1 MFLQMLTQGPL
12 LLQAPLMSPS
22 IEVQE
27 LIISIIGGGRRLREP
42 SWEWNQL
49 KQLPLTHENECAL
62 LREHQYECRTTLDDW
77 RDKKADAQWMQ
88 ESQAA
93 LRLLWCCCCSRHW
106 HHVFARSADY
116 LPPSLDLSCFRSSIL
131 SPLAVDAGCIAI
143 LASFVLASSLCL
155 CLQQ

>member
-1 MFLQMLTQGPL
+1 MLLQMLIHEPL
-12 LLQAPLMSPS
+12 LPQAQLMSPS

-27 LIISIIGGGRRLREP
+27 LIISTTSGGRRLRDP
-42 SWEWNQL
+42 AWEWNQL
-49 KQLPLTHENECAL
+49 KQLPLTHKNESAL

-93 LRLLWCCCCSRHW
+93 LRLLWCCCSRHW

-116 LPPSLDLSCFRSSIL
+116 LPSSLDLSCFRSSIL

-143 LASFVLASSLCL
+143 LASFVLDSSLCL